1 MSGMYQVYKCGQTH
15 FQIGDNTNHFSFDWA
30 YVGSIAHAYLLAV
43 GGQDQYVLHNFHD
56 EPLSIHGP
64 HIPSVTGPAVHGRQI
79 ALTSHDPAVPLPPV
93 GAFNWH
99 YIQCVLKKFAS
110 QDYLDLQNIYAF
122 ILPFR
127 TDEDENFDDE
137 RNIEDPPYPSYYWDL
152 AQLRRSE
159 RLEAKERDDTIMN
172 WRSLV

>member
-1 MSGMYQVYKCGQTH
+1 MPRP
-15 FQIGDNTNHFSFDWA
+15 
-30 YVGSIAHAYLLAV
+30 YLLAV

-79 ALTSHDPAVPLPPV
+79 ALTSHGPAVPLPPV
-93 GAFNWH
+93 GVFNWH

-127 TDEDENFDDE
+127 TDEDEDDSDRDFDDE

-159 RLEAKERDDTIMN
+159 RLEAKEHDDTIMN